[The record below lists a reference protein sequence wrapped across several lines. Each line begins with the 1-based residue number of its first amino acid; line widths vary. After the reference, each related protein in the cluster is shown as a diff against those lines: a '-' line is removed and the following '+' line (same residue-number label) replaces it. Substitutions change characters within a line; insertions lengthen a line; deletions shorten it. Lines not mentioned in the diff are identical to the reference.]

1 MMKSALIALA
11 TLSIT
16 SGAVLAAPGGYGHRG
31 HDGSRVTMSERAVI
45 ARSAFQVARL
55 KRQVWADGR
64 VSFIERMQL
73 RNAERRHAAIV
84 AKARRS

>member
-1 MMKSALIALA
+1 
-11 TLSIT
+11 
-16 SGAVLAAPGGYGHRG
+16 
-31 HDGSRVTMSERAVI
+31 MSERAVI